1 MEKDLELE
9 LVCGKGLWL
18 ASDLDCGHRRH
29 TQQMCHMVT
38 LPWATGEGPPGLTAG
53 DSGRRTEVA
62 AVGKHAEVYSY
73 MLLALGI

>member
-38 LPWATGEGPPGLTAG
+38 LPGQQ
-53 DSGRRTEVA
+53 
-62 AVGKHAEVYSY
+62 GKA
-73 MLLALGI
+73 LLASLLGVVAEGHRLLLLVNMLKCTATCC